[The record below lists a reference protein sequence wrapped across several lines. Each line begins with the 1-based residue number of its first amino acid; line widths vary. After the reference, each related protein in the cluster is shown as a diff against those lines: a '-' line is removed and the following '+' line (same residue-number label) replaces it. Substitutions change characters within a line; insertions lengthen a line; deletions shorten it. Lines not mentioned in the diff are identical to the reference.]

1 MAEQDNVR
9 VVQDAYAAFKRADI
23 QGLLELFAEDI
34 DWWTPGSPEQIPYA
48 GRRSG
53 RGPVGDFFARLA
65 ETTEFTVFDPQQYIA
80 QGDRVVA
87 SGNYRGRTLTA
98 GRPFDIDWLHVFT
111 VRDGRITSFREYNDT
126 AALAA
131 AFRSVAAQPA

>member
-1 MAEQDNVR
+1 MAEQENVR
-9 VVQDAYAAFKRADI
+9 VVQDAYAAFQRADI
-23 QGLLELFAEDI
+23 PGLLELFAEDI
-34 DWWTPGSPEQIPYA
+34 DWWTPGTPEQIPYA

-53 RGPVGDFFARLA
+53 RDAVAEFFARLG
-65 ETTEFTVFDPQQYIA
+65 ETTEFTTFEPREYIA

-87 SGNYRGRTLTA
+87 SGNYKGRTLTA
-98 GRPFDIDWLHVFT
+98 GRQFDIDWLHVFT